1 MQDKLTKEVFIV
13 ETPEGILLIPIPEDP
28 YKELEKL
35 GKKLPEL
42 TLKQLKEEIR
52 KQAVKEGS

>member
-1 MQDKLTKEVFIV
+1 MQGRLTKEVFIV

-42 TLKQLKEEIR
+42 TLKQLKEEIK
-52 KQAVKEGS
+52 KQAREEGN